1 MVEDY
6 AIGCRFRPSEEELL
20 YLLRDKVTNPRF
32 QYDQVKEKKLYGEGA
47 SPWNVFSDDDLQREL
62 FDDNGSNGNK
72 RMVYVFTEL
81 NKLSAKKAA
90 RTAGS
95 GTWDGEAK
103 ITTIQD
109 MITGEQIGKRKMLSY
124 VLHSGSEV
132 KKGRWIMHEY
142 AFAGACLNGIGSS
155 IHNTD

>member
-1 MVEDY
+1 
-6 AIGCRFRPSEEELL
+6 
-20 YLLRDKVTNPRF
+20 
-32 QYDQVKEKKLYGEGA
+32 
-47 SPWNVFSDDDLQREL
+47 
-62 FDDNGSNGNK
+62 
-72 RMVYVFTEL
+72 MVYVFTEL

-95 GTWDGEAK
+95 RTWDGEAK
-103 ITTIQD
+103 ITTVQG
-109 MITGEQIGKRKMLSY
+109 MITGELIGKRKMLCY